1 MGRPAQPNQENTN
14 RNTKED
20 TMKKTLGAVALIG
33 ASALVLAGCAGS
45 SDEGGSSSEEGAEIR
60 VWLVGTDTPQ
70 DARDYLKET
79 FEEENPGSTLVI
91 EEQQWTGL
99 VDKLTTSLSSN
110 DSPDIVEMG
119 NTQAPAFTSSGALLS
134 LDDIEG
140 DLGGDD
146 LLPGFV
152 EAGSWDDTLFAAPY
166 YSGAR
171 VVFYN
176 TAMYEQ
182 AGVAVPTTL
191 DEYVSNGVTL
201 AGALPGV
208 SGVYFPGKDWYNA
221 LPFIWENGGEIAVQD
236 GDEWDAQLSS
246 DESLAGLAQVQQL
259 MTEASLAPKDGDE
272 AEGWVPFRTEQS
284 ATYSAPSWAYWSIVA
299 DEDKQPTPVADLTG
313 YFALPGMDGGAA
325 QVFAGGS
332 NIGIAAKSQN
342 PDLAKSALQIMLSE
356 EYQTILAENGLVP
369 ALVSLGDKVAAAT
382 PELATVI
389 AEAAADAKLTPASPN
404 WADVEA
410 QGIMQD
416 LFVNIA
422 NGGDIEELATA
433 ADEQIEE
440 ILNG

>member
-1 MGRPAQPNQENTN
+1 
-14 RNTKED
+14 
-20 TMKKTLGAVALIG
+20 MKKTLGAVALIG
-33 ASALVLAGCAGS
+33 ASALVLAGCAGG
-45 SDEGGSSSEEGAEIR
+45 SDNGGSSADEGAEIR

-70 DARDYLKET
+70 DARDYLKKT
-79 FEEENPGSTLVI
+79 FEDENPGSTLVI

-134 LDDIEG
+134 LADIEG

-152 EAGSWDDTLFAAPY
+152 EAGSWDGTLYAAPY

-246 DESLAGLAQVQQL
+246 DESLAGLAQVQEL
-259 MTEASLAPKDGDE
+259 MTKASLAPKDGDE
-272 AEGWVPFRTEQS
+272 TEGWVPFRTEQS

-299 DEDKQPTPVADLTG
+299 DEDKQPTAVADITG
-313 YFALPGMDGGAA
+313 YYALPGMEGGAA

-332 NIGIAAKSQN
+332 NVGIAAKSKN
-342 PDLAKSALQIMLSE
+342 PDLAKSALEIMLSD

-389 AEAAADAKLTPASPN
+389 AEAAANAKLTPASPN

-422 NGGDIEELATA
+422 NGGDIKELATA
-433 ADEQIEE
+433 ADEQIES

>member
-1 MGRPAQPNQENTN
+1 
-14 RNTKED
+14 
-20 TMKKTLGAVALIG
+20 MKKTLGAVALIG
-33 ASALVLAGCAGS
+33 ASALVLAGCAGGS
-45 SDEGGSSSEEGAEIR
+45 GDGGGSSSEEGAEIR
-60 VWLVGTDTPQ
+60 VWLVGADTPQ
-70 DARDYLKET
+70 DARDYLKKT
-79 FEEENPGSTLVI
+79 FEDENPGSTLVI

-134 LDDIEG
+134 LADIEG

-152 EAGSWDDTLFAAPY
+152 EAGSWDGTLYAAPY

-208 SGVYFPGKDWYNA
+208 SGVYFPGKDWYNG

-246 DESLAGLAQVQQL
+246 DESLAGLAQVQEL
-259 MTEASLAPKDGDE
+259 MTKASLAPKDGDE
-272 AEGWVPFRTEQS
+272 ADGWVPFRTEQS

-299 DEDKQPTPVADLTG
+299 DEDKQPTAVADITG
-313 YFALPGMDGGAA
+313 YYALPGMDGGAA

-332 NIGIAAKSQN
+332 NVGIAAKSKN
-342 PDLAKSALQIMLSE
+342 PDLAKSALEIMLSD

-389 AEAAADAKLTPASPN
+389 AEAAANSKLTPASPN

-416 LFVNIA
+416 LVVNIA
-422 NGGDIEELATA
+422 NGGDIKELATA
-433 ADEQIEE
+433 ADEQIES

>member
-1 MGRPAQPNQENTN
+1 
-14 RNTKED
+14 
-20 TMKKTLGAVALIG
+20 MKKTLGAVALVG
-33 ASALVLAGCAGS
+33 ASALVLAGCAGG
-45 SDEGGSSSEEGAEIR
+45 DNGGSSSTEGAEIR

-70 DARDYLKET
+70 DARDYLKKT
-79 FEEENPGSTLVI
+79 FEDENPGSKLVI

-134 LDDIEG
+134 LADIEG

-152 EAGSWDDTLFAAPY
+152 QAGSWDDTLYAAPY

-176 TAMYEQ
+176 TSMYEQ

-246 DESLAGLAQVQQL
+246 DESLAGLAQVQEL
-259 MTEASLAPKDGDE
+259 MTKASLAPKDGDE
-272 AEGWVPFRTEQS
+272 TEGWVPFRTEQS

-299 DEDKQPTPVADLTG
+299 DEDKQPTAVADVTG
-313 YFALPGMDGGAA
+313 YYALPGMDGGAA

-332 NIGIAAKSQN
+332 NVGIAAKSKN
-342 PDLAKSALQIMLSE
+342 PDLAKSALEIMLSD

-389 AEAAADAKLTPASPN
+389 AAAAANAKLTPASPN

-422 NGGDIEELATA
+422 NGGDIKELATA
-433 ADEQIEE
+433 ADEQIES

>member
-1 MGRPAQPNQENTN
+1 
-14 RNTKED
+14 
-20 TMKKTLGAVALIG
+20 MKKSLGAVALFG
-33 ASALVLAGCAGS
+33 ASALALAGCAGGG
-45 SDEGGSSSEEGAEIR
+45 GGSTDSQQDAEIR

-70 DARDYLKET
+70 DARDYLTQT
-79 FEEENPGSTLVI
+79 FEDENPGSTLVI

-110 DSPDIVEMG
+110 DSPDVVEMG

-134 LDDIEG
+134 LDDVAA

-152 EAGSWDDTLFAAPY
+152 EAGTWDGTLYAAPY
-166 YSGAR
+166 YSGSR

-176 TAMYEQ
+176 TAQYAQ

-191 DEYVSNGVTL
+191 DEYVANGVTL

-208 SGVYFPGKDWYNA
+208 SGVYFPGKDWYNG
-221 LPFIWENGGEIAVQD
+221 LPFIWENGGEVAVQD
-236 GDEWDAQLSS
+236 GDGAWDAQLSS
-246 DESLAGLAQVQQL
+246 DESLAGLAQVQELQ
-259 MTEASLAPKDGDE
+259 EKASLAPKDGDE
-272 AEGWVPFRTEQS
+272 TEGWVPFRTEQA

-299 DEDKQPTPVADLTG
+299 DEDKQPTPLAETTG
-313 YFALPGMDGGAA
+313 YYALPGSGGEAA

-332 NIGIAAKSQN
+332 NVGIAAKSKN
-342 PDLAKSALQIMLSE
+342 PELAKSALEIMLSD
-356 EYQTILAENGLVP
+356 EYQTILAEAGLVP
-369 ALVSLGDKVAAAT
+369 AKTSLGDKVAAAT

-389 AEAAADAKLTPASPN
+389 ADAAANAKLTPASPK

-422 NGGDIEELATA
+422 NGGDVAELAKA
-433 ADEQIEE
+433 ADEQIES

>member
-1 MGRPAQPNQENTN
+1 
-14 RNTKED
+14 
-20 TMKKTLGAVALIG
+20 MKKTLGAAALIG
-33 ASALVLAGCAGS
+33 ASALVLAGCAGGS
-45 SDEGGSSSEEGAEIR
+45 NDGGSSSEEGAEIR

-70 DARDYLKET
+70 DARDYLKKT
-79 FEEENPGSTLVI
+79 FEDENPGSKLVI

-134 LDDIEG
+134 LADIQG

-152 EAGSWDDTLFAAPY
+152 EAGSWDGTLYAAPY
-166 YSGAR
+166 DSGAR

-176 TAMYEQ
+176 TSMYEQ

-221 LPFIWENGGEIAVQD
+221 LPFVWENGGEIAVQD

-246 DESLAGLAQVQQL
+246 EESLAGLAQVQEL
-259 MTEASLAPKDGDE
+259 MTKASLAPKDGDE

-299 DEDKQPTPVADLTG
+299 DEDKQPTAVADVTG
-313 YFALPGMDGGAA
+313 YYALPGMDGGAA

-332 NIGIAAKSQN
+332 NVGIAAKSKN
-342 PDLAKSALQIMLSE
+342 PDLAKSALEIMLSD

-389 AEAAADAKLTPASPN
+389 AEAAAGAKLTPASPN

-422 NGGDIEELATA
+422 NGGDIKELATA

>member
-1 MGRPAQPNQENTN
+1 
-14 RNTKED
+14 
-20 TMKKTLGAVALIG
+20 MKKTLGAVALLG
-33 ASALVLAGCAGS
+33 ASALILAGCSTSGGDAGS
-45 SDEGGSSSEEGAEIR
+45 TDGKGAEVR

-70 DARDYLKET
+70 DARDYLKKT
-79 FEEENPGSTLVI
+79 FEDENPGSTLVI

-110 DSPDIVEMG
+110 DSPDVVEMG

-134 LDDIEG
+134 LEDIKEK
-140 DLGGDD
+140 LGGKD

-152 EAGSWDDTLFAAPY
+152 EAGSWDGKLYAAPY

-176 TAMYEQ
+176 TSMYDQ
-182 AGVAVPTTL
+182 AGVTVPTTL
-191 DEYVSNGVTL
+191 DQYVTNGTTL
-201 AGALPGV
+201 AAALPGV

-221 LPFIWENGGEIAVQD
+221 LPFIWENGGEIAVKD
-236 GDEWDAQLSS
+236 GDKWDAQLSS
-246 DESLAGLAQVQQL
+246 DKSVKGLEQVQTL
-259 MTEASLAPKDGDE
+259 MTQASLAPKDGDE
-272 AEGWVPFRTEQS
+272 ANGWVPFRTEQA

-299 DEDKQPTPVADLTG
+299 DEDKKPTAVADTTG
-313 YFALPGMDGGAA
+313 YFALPGMKEGSTA

-332 NIGIAAKSQN
+332 NVGISAKSKN
-342 PDLAKSALQIMLSE
+342 PDLAKSALEIMLSDD
-356 EYQTILAENGLVP
+356 YQTILAKAGLVP
-369 ALVSLGDKVAAAT
+369 ALTSLGDQVAAAT
-382 PELATVI
+382 PELAKVI
-389 AEAAADAKLTPASPN
+389 AAAAANAKLTPASPN

-422 NGGDIEELATA
+422 NGGDVKSLAQD
-433 ADEQIEE
+433 ADKQIES

>member
-1 MGRPAQPNQENTN
+1 MN
-14 RNTKED
+14 RK
-20 TMKKTLGAVALIG
+20 LGAVALIG
-33 ASALVLAGCAGS
+33 ASAIVLAGCAGS
-45 SDEGGSSSEEGAEIR
+45 TGDADESGEGSTVR

-70 DARDYLKET
+70 EARDHLTET
-79 FEEENPGSTLVI
+79 FEEENPGSKLVI

-119 NTQAPAFTSSGALLS
+119 NTQAAAFTSSGALLS
-134 LDDIEG
+134 LDDIYE

-152 EAGSWDDTLFAAPY
+152 QAGTWEDTLYAAPY
-166 YSGAR
+166 YSGSR

-176 TAMYEQ
+176 TAMYQQ

-191 DEYVSNGVTL
+191 EEYIANAEKL

-236 GDEWDAQLSS
+236 GEEWDAQLSS
-246 DESLAGLAQVQQL
+246 DESVAGLTQVQQL
-259 MTEASLAPKDGDE
+259 MTKASLAPKDGDE
-272 AEGWVPFRTEQS
+272 TDSWVPFRTEQA
-284 ATYSAPSWAYWSIVA
+284 ATLSVPSWAYGSIIA
-299 DEDKQPTPVADLTG
+299 DEDKKPTAVAETTG
-313 YFALPGMDGGAA
+313 YFALPGADGGAA

-332 NIGIAAKSQN
+332 NVGIAAKSQN
-342 PDLAKSALQIMLSE
+342 PDLAKSALEIMLSE
-356 EYQTILAENGLVP
+356 DYQSILAGAGLVP
-369 ALVSLGDKVAAAT
+369 ARVSLGGDVAAAT

-389 AEAAADAKLTPASPN
+389 ADAAAHAKLTPASPN

-422 NGGDIEELATA
+422 NGGDVASLAA
-433 ADEQIEE
+433 DADEQIEA

>member
-1 MGRPAQPNQENTN
+1 MN
-14 RNTKED
+14 RK
-20 TMKKTLGAVALIG
+20 LGALALAG
-33 ASALVLAGCAGS
+33 TAALVLAGCAG
-45 SDEGGSSSEEGAEIR
+45 GGTPSGTPEAAEIR

-70 DARDYLKET
+70 EARDYLVET
-79 FEEENPGSTLVI
+79 FEAENPGSTLVI

-134 LDDIEG
+134 LADIEQQ
-140 DLGGDD
+140 LGGSD

-152 EAGSWDDTLFAAPY
+152 EAGSWDGTLYAAPY
-166 YSGAR
+166 YSGSR

-176 TAMYEQ
+176 TALYDQ

-191 DEYVSNGVTL
+191 DEYVSGGVAL
-201 AGALPGV
+201 AEALPGV

-221 LPFIWENGGEIAVQD
+221 LPFVWENGGEVAVQD
-236 GDEWDAQLSS
+236 GDQWDAQLSS
-246 DESLAGLAQVQQL
+246 PESQAGLAQVQEL
-259 MTEASLAPKDGDE
+259 MTKASLAPKDGDE
-272 AEGWVPFRTEQS
+272 AEGWVPFRMQES
-284 ATYSAPSWAYWSIVA
+284 ATYSAPSWAYWSIIA
-299 DEDKQPTPVADLTG
+299 DEDGNDTAVVDTTG
-313 YFALPGMDGGAA
+313 YYALPGMDGGAA

-332 NIGIAAKSQN
+332 NVGISAKSQH
-342 PDLAKSALQIMLSE
+342 PELAKSALEIMLSD
-356 EYQTILAENGLVP
+356 EYQSILAGAGLVP
-369 ALVSLGDKVAAAT
+369 AKVSLGGDVAAAT
-382 PELATVI
+382 PELAAVI
-389 AEAAADAKLTPASPN
+389 AEAAANAKLTPASPN

-422 NGGDIEELATA
+422 NGGDIATLSA
-433 ADEQIEE
+433 DADEQIEA

>member
-1 MGRPAQPNQENTN
+1 
-14 RNTKED
+14 
-20 TMKKTLGAVALIG
+20 MKKSLGAIAVLG
-33 ASALVLAGCAGS
+33 VSALALAGCAGGG
-45 SDEGGSSSEEGAEIR
+45 SDSGSSSEGAEIR

-79 FEEENPGSTLVI
+79 FEADNPGSTLVI

-119 NTQAPAFTSSGALLS
+119 NTQAAAFTSSGALLS
-134 LDDIEG
+134 LDDISA

-152 EAGSWDDTLFAAPY
+152 EAGTWDGTLYAAPY

-176 TAMYEQ
+176 TAQYET
-182 AGVAVPTTL
+182 AGVSVPTTL
-191 DEYVSNGVTL
+191 DEYVSNGVAL

-221 LPFIWENGGEIAVQD
+221 LPFIWENGGEVAVQGDD
-236 GDEWDAQLSS
+236 GAWDAQLSS
-246 DESLAGLAQVQQL
+246 DESLEGLAQVQQL
-259 MTEASLAPKDGDE
+259 MTSASLAPKDGDE
-272 AEGWVPFRTEQS
+272 TEGWVPFRTETA

-299 DEDKQPTPVADLTG
+299 DEDQQPTAVAETTG
-313 YFALPGMDGGAA
+313 YYALPGADGGAA

-332 NIGIAAKSQN
+332 NVGIAAKSQH
-342 PDLAKSALQIMLSE
+342 PDLAKSALEIMLSDD
-356 EYQTILAENGLVP
+356 YQTILAGAGLVP
-369 ALVSLGDKVAAAT
+369 AKTSLGGEVAAAT
-382 PELATVI
+382 PELAAVI
-389 AEAAADAKLTPASPN
+389 ADAAANAKLTPASPN

-422 NGGDIEELATA
+422 NGGDVASLA
-433 ADEQIEE
+433 ADADAEIES

>member
-1 MGRPAQPNQENTN
+1 MN
-14 RNTKED
+14 RK
-20 TMKKTLGAVALIG
+20 LGAVALVG
-33 ASALVLAGCAGS
+33 ASAVVLAGCAG
-45 SDEGGSSSEEGAEIR
+45 GGTPNDTPEAAELR
-60 VWLVGTDTPQ
+60 VWLVGADTPQ
-70 DARDYLKET
+70 EARDYLVTT
-79 FEEENPGSTLVI
+79 FEDENPGSTLVI

-134 LDDIEG
+134 LSDIE
-140 DLGGDD
+140 DKLGGSD

-152 EAGSWDDTLFAAPY
+152 QAGSWDDTLYAAPY
-166 YSGAR
+166 YSGSR

-191 DEYVSNGVTL
+191 DEYVSNGVAL
-201 AGALPGV
+201 AEALPGV

-221 LPFIWENGGEIAVQD
+221 LPFIWENGGEIAVQGSD
-236 GDEWDAQLSS
+236 GTWEAQLSS
-246 DESLAGLAQVQQL
+246 PESQAGLAQVQEL
-259 MTEASLAPKDGDE
+259 MTKASLAPKDGDE

-284 ATYSAPSWAYWSIVA
+284 ATYSAPSWAYWSIIA
-299 DEDKQPTPVADLTG
+299 DEDQAATPVADITG
-313 YFALPGMDGGAA
+313 YFALPGMEGGAA

-332 NIGIAAKSQN
+332 NVGISAKSQN
-342 PDLAKSALQIMLSE
+342 PELAKSALEIMLSD
-356 EYQTILAENGLVP
+356 EYQTILAGAGLVP
-369 ALVSLGDKVAAAT
+369 AKVSLGDKVAAAT
-382 PELATVI
+382 PELAAVI
-389 AEAAADAKLTPASPN
+389 AEAAANAKLTPASPN

-422 NGGDIEELATA
+422 NGGDIGALA
-433 ADEQIEE
+433 ADADAKITD

>member
-1 MGRPAQPNQENTN
+1 
-14 RNTKED
+14 
-20 TMKKTLGAVALIG
+20 MKKTLGAVALIG
-33 ASALVLAGCAGS
+33 ASALVLAGCAGG
-45 SDEGGSSSEEGAEIR
+45 SDNGGSSSDEGAEIR

-70 DARDYLKET
+70 DARDYLKKT
-79 FEEENPGSTLVI
+79 FEDENPGSTLVI

-134 LDDIEG
+134 LADIEG

-152 EAGSWDDTLFAAPY
+152 EAGSWDGTLYAAPY

-246 DESLAGLAQVQQL
+246 DESLAGLAQVQEL
-259 MTEASLAPKDGDE
+259 MTKASLAPKDGDE
-272 AEGWVPFRTEQS
+272 TEGWVPFRTEQS

-299 DEDKQPTPVADLTG
+299 DEDKQPTAVADITG
-313 YFALPGMDGGAA
+313 YYALPGMEGGAA

-332 NIGIAAKSQN
+332 NVGIAAKSKN
-342 PDLAKSALQIMLSE
+342 PDLAKSALEIMLSD

-389 AEAAADAKLTPASPN
+389 AEAAANAKLTPASPN

-422 NGGDIEELATA
+422 NGGDIKDLATA
-433 ADEQIEE
+433 ADEQIES